1 MIRRRVRAGACDG
14 AVTRIS
20 RRPVVPFLV
29 FARLQSVTTSVSQP
43 VSQPFVPPHQPSRQA
58 CPLIC
63 PIPTARRFLAR
74 LLWNAIGSPRPPS
87 PSMLGIS
94 GLFRRR
100 CVRGHS
106 TYHAGHSTQDT
117 GKDTEHRI
125 QGTAL
130 AQEKLCR
137 VGKLRETSSKC

>member
-1 MIRRRVRAGACDG
+1 MRERATARLLASAGALLCLSWSLHTPPRQSLRRS
-14 AVTRIS
+14 ASQSAS
-20 RRPVVPFLV
+20 RSVP
-29 FARLQSVTTSVSQP
+29 A
-43 VSQPFVPPHQPSRQA
+43 HQPNRQA

-94 GLFRRR
+94 VLFRRR